1 MNIGSYQ
8 KVEIIFNVVL
18 ICIAVSLILDFK
30 YESKLQ
36 KTELPIAV
44 KQNIVE
50 LKNRSKIIS
59 SNSRNLRPVQNF
71 DRGAARLN
79 HRNIQP
85 YKSGTYFKLGQNEVK
100 TISDTK
106 KDDKNLK
113 FNVSDA
119 SIDSEKLTSE
129 PLQNSY
135 KNNFDGDDS
144 ECLEFLSSG
153 SWSRYLSIEDYK
165 SGLAHALHHPH
176 TCAGAGGYIEGSK
189 VSLLSV

>member
-165 SGLAHALHHPH
+165 SGLAHALHRFSPAFQNALNRAVPR
-176 TCAGAGGYIEGSK
+176 TAI
-189 VSLLSV
+189 